1 MISDI
6 IRHPFNVK
14 TSSPHMEKN
23 KTAYKILQLLANG
36 RFHSGQ
42 EIAQNLSITR
52 SGVWK
57 AIQQI
62 QQHGIEVHAV
72 TGKGY
77 RLLNPIELLNQEDIQ
92 AQLSDKAHQAI
103 TDVIVM
109 TSTSSTNDVLL
120 NNYLDDKCQYVC
132 LSEHQS
138 QGRGRRGRS
147 WQGIFGSGI
156 NLSIL
161 WQFNR
166 DPSALIGLSL
176 AVGIAVVRT
185 LKAYGIEQR
194 ATLKWP
200 NDILYDRKKLG
211 GVLVDL
217 VAEPHGGQCQA
228 VIGIG
233 LNCNLS
239 PELHQRID
247 QACTDIYQIT
257 GQTPRRNQIAAL
269 LINHLC
275 EALAQFD
282 AEGLNPFL
290 PEWRRYDILC
300 GKTITIQTV
309 HESVTGVMHGVSAQG
324 ELLVQTSNG
333 DIKPFLS
340 GEISKL

>member
-1 MISDI
+1 
-6 IRHPFNVK
+6 
-14 TSSPHMEKN
+14 MEKN

-42 EIAQNLSITR
+42 EIAQKLSITR

-77 RLLNPIELLNQEDIQ
+77 RLVHPIELLDRENIYSLLNPN
-92 AQLSDKAHQAI
+92 AQHALG
-103 TDVIVM
+103 DVIVLS
-109 TSTSSTNDVLL
+109 STTSTNDVLL
-120 NNYLDDKCQYVC
+120 NQYLDDKCQYVC

-147 WQGIFGSGI
+147 WQGIFASGI

-161 WQFNR
+161 WKFHL

-176 AVGIAVVRT
+176 AVGIAVVRA
-185 LKAYGIEQR
+185 LKAYGIDQR

-211 GVLVDL
+211 GILVDL

-233 LNCNLS
+233 LNCSLS
-239 PELHQRID
+239 PELLQRID
-247 QACTDIYQIT
+247 QACIDLHQIT
-257 GQTPRRNQIAAL
+257 GQIPQRNKMAAL

-282 AEGLNPFL
+282 EAGLTPFL

-300 GKTITIQTV
+300 GKTITVQTM

-340 GEISKL
+340 GEISKI

>member
-1 MISDI
+1 
-6 IRHPFNVK
+6 
-14 TSSPHMEKN
+14 MEKN
-23 KTAYKILQLLANG
+23 KTAYKILSLLANG

-42 EIAQNLSITR
+42 EIAQKLSITR

-77 RLLNPIELLNQEDIQ
+77 RLLHPIELLNQE
-92 AQLSDKAHQAI
+92 AI
-103 TDVIVM
+103 FTELNASARETLTDVIVLS
-109 TSTSSTNDVLL
+109 STTSTNDVLL
-120 NNYLDDKCQYVC
+120 DHYLDDKCQYVC
-132 LSEHQS
+132 VSEHQS
-138 QGRGRRGRS
+138 QGRGRRGRQ

-161 WQFNR
+161 WKFHR
-166 DPSALIGLSL
+166 DPAALIGLSL
-176 AVGIAVVRT
+176 AVGIAVVRA

-200 NDILYDRKKLG
+200 NDILWDRKKLG
-211 GVLVDL
+211 GILVDL
-217 VAEPHGGQCQA
+217 VAEPHADMCQA

-233 LNCNLS
+233 INTNLS
-239 PELHQRID
+239 PELLQRID
-247 QACTDIYQIT
+247 QACIDIQQIT
-257 GQTPRRNQIAAL
+257 GQTPRRNQMTAL

-282 AEGLNPFL
+282 QEGLAPFL

-300 GKTITIQTV
+300 GKTITIQTL

-340 GEISKL
+340 GEISKI